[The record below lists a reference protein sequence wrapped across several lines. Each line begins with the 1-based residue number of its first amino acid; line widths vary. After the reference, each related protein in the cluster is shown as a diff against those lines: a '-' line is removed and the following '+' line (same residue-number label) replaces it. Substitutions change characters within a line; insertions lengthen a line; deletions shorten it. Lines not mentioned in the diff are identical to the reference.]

1 MTSSQ
6 LSYCIAFFYVGFLVF
21 ELPGAILLRV
31 LTPPFQLGIAL
42 MAWGTATTLYV
53 NAQPPSPRTS
63 CLANRRGGVWQND
76 RGAKLAN
83 DCRLTGGGRRL

>member
-6 LSYCIAFFYVGFLVF
+6 LSYCIAFFYIGFLLF

-42 MAWGTATTLYV
+42 MAWGTATTVYV
-53 NAQPPSPRTS
+53 NWPRLRTRAARKHGTS
-63 CLANRRGGVWQND
+63 CLAD
-76 RGAKLAN
+76 RKGICFAA
-83 DCRLTGGGRRL
+83 